1 MFSISNEE
9 LEKCPKIE
17 TTIICPRCGKEHEI
31 KYGEQILDNGSRIKS
46 DLAYYNC
53 ESKSYLA
60 GINGKF
66 IL

>member
-31 KYGEQILDNGSRIKS
+31 KYGEQILKDGSRIKS

-53 ESKSYLA
+53 GDKSYLA
-60 GINGKF
+60 GIAGKS
-66 IL
+66 II